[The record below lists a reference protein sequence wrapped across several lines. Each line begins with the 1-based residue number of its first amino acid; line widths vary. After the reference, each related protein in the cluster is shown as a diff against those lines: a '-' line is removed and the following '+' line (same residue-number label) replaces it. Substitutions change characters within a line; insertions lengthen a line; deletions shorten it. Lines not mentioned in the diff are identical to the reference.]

1 MRDTQAW
8 LGLVWGVVEG
18 EGLGGI
24 GEYPRE
30 RKGSISENGGGLF
43 GEKGEGPSGH

>member
-1 MRDTQAW
+1 M
-8 LGLVWGVVEG
+8 VEG